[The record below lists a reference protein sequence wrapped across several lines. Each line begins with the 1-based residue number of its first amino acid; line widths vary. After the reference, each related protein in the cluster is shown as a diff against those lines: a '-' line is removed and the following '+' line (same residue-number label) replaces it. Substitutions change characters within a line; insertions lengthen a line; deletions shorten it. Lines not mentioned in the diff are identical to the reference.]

1 MSYCCVAHCNKKQGG
16 TLNGES
22 DFRRFIRW
30 YRFPKKKAMQK
41 KWVARVLRRISDV
54 HPESMYVCSE
64 HFEDDDF
71 VYRNLLEADMFSGEL
86 LVGHHIKLKDDAVP
100 NTDRKTG
107 LLRAGR
113 PIATKAIKRTHDDI
127 SQSLAAEQA
136 EPSSSSSM
144 TRGTKRVRGS
154 MDMED
159 IEKLID
165 QNQSIVGSFP
175 DEMEVLVD
183 EPIVEILEASHKD
196 KAVQH
201 SLRSKSKQTQ
211 IGGLCNSLDNSSYL
225 NDLETSGSESDVDK
239 VDDDPDYTPINPST
253 SKELDFSRN
262 YSFKRKK
269 MEKMTHVT
277 FPISKIIGK

>member
-1 MSYCCVAHCNKKQGG
+1 MSNCCVAHCNKKQGG

-41 KWVARVLRRISDV
+41 KWVVRVLRRISDV

-113 PIATKAIKRTHDDI
+113 PIATKAIKRSNDDI
-127 SQSLAAEQA
+127 SQNLAPEQA

-144 TRGTKRVRGS
+144 TRANKRVRRF

-159 IEKLID
+159 IDKLID
-165 QNQSIVGSFP
+165 QNQSIVGKLKNR
-175 DEMEVLVD
+175 V
-183 EPIVEILEASHKD
+183 
-196 KAVQH
+196 
-201 SLRSKSKQTQ
+201 
-211 IGGLCNSLDNSSYL
+211 
-225 NDLETSGSESDVDK
+225 
-239 VDDDPDYTPINPST
+239 
-253 SKELDFSRN
+253 
-262 YSFKRKK
+262 
-269 MEKMTHVT
+269 
-277 FPISKIIGK
+277 